1 MARRPMKRYSTSL
14 IIREMQIKTTV
25 RYTTLHW
32 SEWPSSKNLQTIN
45 AGEDVEKRKLSYT
58 VGGKCQLVQ
67 LLWSTVWRF
76 LKKLKI
82 ELPYDPEIPLPG
94 MYCNLFNQS
103 LLMDLCFHSLL
114 LKLLEGKSV
123 KDICILIKFSTF
135 LTGEIAVLPAV

>member
-1 MARRPMKRYSTSL
+1 M
-14 IIREMQIKTTV
+14 
-25 RYTTLHW
+25 
-32 SEWPSSKNLQTIN
+32 
-45 AGEDVEKRKLSYT
+45 EKRKLSYT

-82 ELPYDPEIPLPG
+82 ELPYDPEIPLRG
-94 MYCNLFNQS
+94 MYCDLFNQS

-135 LTGEIAVLPAV
+135 LTREIAVLPAV